1 MSRKSAADDALLG
14 DPSSVLPFR
23 AGSGFYNPETAKA
36 FFKAYGKKA
45 EVPAGT
51 ILFLEN
57 DKSKKKSIFKQSL
70 VKALKTPV
78 KEALFAPKRIHRMFF
93 LVSGEVAL
101 TQGGRLLHKAQPGD
115 VFGEMA
121 VISELPDPEYDAV
134 RSASAEAT
142 EDCIAYSL
150 DGAEV
155 QEGLRKKPEF
165 VLMLLS
171 VMFERLRFL
180 AGKLSA
186 RGDDEDEKTSRHRSR
201 KADSIL
207 DPAMMEALKDKL
219 DVATV
224 AHFQEGKKILKAG
237 VSGTTMYVVLEGQV
251 AVAIGRKIVEKIEAG
266 GFFGEMA
273 LVDQLPR
280 TATAVARTDCSLLPI
295 NREALI
301 KLVKTEPD
309 FGMALMRSVA
319 QRLRYMN
326 SLFG

>member
-1 MSRKSAADDALLG
+1 MSRKSATDALLG

-23 AGSGFYNPETAKA
+23 AGTGFYNPETAKA
-36 FFKAYGKKA
+36 FFKAHGKKA
-45 EVPAGT
+45 EFPAGT

-57 DKSKKKSIFKQSL
+57 EKSKKKSIFKQPL
-70 VKALKTPV
+70 AKALKTPV

-121 VISELPDPEYDAV
+121 VISELPDPEFDAV
-134 RSASAEAT
+134 RTATAEAT
-142 EDCIAYSL
+142 EDCVAYSL
-150 DGAEV
+150 DGSEV

-180 AGKLSA
+180 ANKLSA
-186 RGDDEDEKTSRHRSR
+186 KGDDADESTSRHRSR
-201 KADSIL
+201 KAESIL
-207 DPAMMEALKDKL
+207 DPAMLEALKDKL

-224 AHFQEGKKILKAG
+224 VHFQEGKKILKAG

-280 TATAVARTDCSLLPI
+280 TATAVARSDCSLLPI
-295 NREALI
+295 NREALV
-301 KLVKTEPD
+301 KLVKSEPD
-309 FGMALMRSVA
+309 FAMALMRSVA

>member
-1 MSRKSAADDALLG
+1 MSRKTVADEDLLG
-14 DPSSVLPFR
+14 GPSSVLPFR

-45 EVPAGT
+45 EFPAGT
-51 ILFLEN
+51 ILFLEKE
-57 DKSKKKSIFKQSL
+57 KSKKKSIFKQSFA
-70 VKALKTPV
+70 KALNTPV
-78 KEALFAPKRIHRMFF
+78 TEALFAPKRVHRMFF

-101 TQGGRLLHKAQPGD
+101 TQNGRLLHKAKPGD

-121 VISELPDPEYDAV
+121 VISELPDPEFDAV

-142 EDCIAYSL
+142 EDCVAYSL
-150 DGAEV
+150 DGTEV
-155 QEGLRKKPEF
+155 QEGLSRKPEF

-171 VMFERLRFL
+171 VMFERLRLL
-180 AGKLSA
+180 ANKLSEG
-186 RGDDEDEKTSRHRSR
+186 GDDEDEGSSRHRSR
-201 KADSIL
+201 KAESIL
-207 DPAMMEALKDKL
+207 DPAMLEALKDKL
-219 DVATV
+219 DISTV
-224 AHFQEGKKILKAG
+224 AHFQEGKKILKTG
-237 VSGTTMYVVLEGQV
+237 VSGTTMYIVLEGQV

-295 NREALI
+295 NRDALV

-319 QRLRYMN
+319 QRLQYMN

>member
-1 MSRKSAADDALLG
+1 MSRKSADALLG

-23 AGSGFYNPETAKA
+23 AGSGFYNPEIAKA

-45 EVPAGT
+45 EFPAGT

-57 DKSKKKSIFKQSL
+57 DKSKKKSIFKQPL
-70 VKALKTPV
+70 AKALKTSV
-78 KEALFAPKRIHRMFF
+78 SEAFFAPRRIHRMFF
-93 LVSGEVAL
+93 LASGEVAL

-121 VISELPDPEYDAV
+121 VISELPDPEFDAV

-142 EDCIAYSL
+142 EDCMAYSL

-171 VMFERLRFL
+171 VMFERLRML

-186 RGDDEDEKTSRHRSR
+186 HGDDVDEKTSRHRSR
-201 KADSIL
+201 KAESIL
-207 DPAMMEALKDKL
+207 DPAMLAALRDKL
-219 DVATV
+219 DVSTV
-224 AHFQEGKKILKAG
+224 VHFQEGKKILKAG

-319 QRLRYMN
+319 QRLQYMN